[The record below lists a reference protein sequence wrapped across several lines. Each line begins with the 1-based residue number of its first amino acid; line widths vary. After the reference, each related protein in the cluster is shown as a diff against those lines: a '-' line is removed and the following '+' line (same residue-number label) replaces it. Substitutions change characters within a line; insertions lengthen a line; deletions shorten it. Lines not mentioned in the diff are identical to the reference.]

1 MTAEIKEKVMLGEPP
16 MQKVEE
22 KGLWDYIVDFFTSD
36 SDETSKKEE
45 NKAFEK
51 VDITSVKEQE
61 IRKQIMQE
69 HPYDPIIKEW
79 VNNLSGLDQN
89 KKIGYSFDYEN
100 FGKTGK
106 AAVSIDDVINGT
118 ASHYQ
123 SNCSDSVADLYDYMI
138 RNGQVVVSDENR
150 KEFEKIHKNK
160 MNAANMA
167 EYFIKN
173 AKEHDGLMLEGEAAK
188 DPANYKPGMMIYF
201 DNNGVNSRSMS
212 NGEKVGHNA
221 VVQEVELNGEK
232 FLAVINFTGSSKEH
246 ENRIGGSD
254 EAFKIMRL
262 EDFIEDRGN
271 KSGYN
276 IKAVDMFPQNHN
288 NYMQQVEQAVA
299 AKMNGDDN
307 TYYAMVN
314 NLDNRQMIASNNIIK
329 YTEQNES
336 ELMASKIQSIQSAS
350 DQQMYANNEIQAQA
364 SSSFKI

>member
-1 MTAEIKEKVMLGEPP
+1 MTAEIKEKNVMLGEPP

-22 KGLWDYIVDFFTSD
+22 KGLWDYIVDFFNPD
-36 SDETSKKEE
+36 SDKTNEKEE

-79 VNNLSGLDQN
+79 TTNLSHLDQN

-201 DNNGVNSRSMS
+201 DNKNGNRKRMS
-212 NGEKVGHNA
+212 DGEWVGHNA
-221 VVQEVELNGEK
+221 VVQEVEVNGEK
-232 FLAVINFTGSSKEH
+232 KLVVVNFNGSSKEH
-246 ENRIGGSD
+246 ENKIGGST
-254 EAFKIMRL
+254 EAFQMIEL
-262 EDFIEDRGN
+262 EKFFESRAKYD
-271 KSGYN
+271 
-276 IKAVDMFPQNHN
+276 IKAVDMFPQNHH

-307 TYYAMVN
+307 AYYTMVN

-329 YTEQNES
+329 FYHENES
-336 ELMASKIQSIQSAS
+336 ELMASKIQSIQSS
-350 DQQMYANNEIQAQA
+350 NEQQMYVNNEIQAQA